1 MNDGSCR
8 RTPPQTGEAE
18 VVNRSPGPASIG
30 RDFVWFVAIGVVGF
44 LVDAALFSSL
54 NSGYQWSIGAARSV
68 SASCSISTTWALNRS
83 FTFAA
88 RRSRLWGS
96 ELARYAVGQG
106 AGLIVN
112 LGTFALILRLAPS
125 LRAAPIIAL
134 ALGAT
139 AALLFNFFT
148 ARWLAFRPDVN

>member
-1 MNDGSCR
+1 M
-8 RTPPQTGEAE
+8 A
-18 VVNRSPGPASIG
+18 IG
-30 RDFVWFVAIGVVGF
+30 REFAWFVAIGFVGF

-54 NSGYQWSIGAARSV
+54 NSGYGWSIGAARSV
-68 SASCSISTTWALNRS
+68 SATCSIVTTWALNRS
-83 FTFAA
+83 FTFVA
-88 RRSRLWGS
+88 RRSRLWRA

-125 LRAAPIIAL
+125 LRSAPIIAL

-139 AALLFNFFT
+139 AALSFNFLT
-148 ARWLAFRPDVN
+148 AQALVFRPDAR